1 MIKKLILCATLAVLS
16 ACGGGDSDSDSD
28 SNTTTPLL
36 SSQPYA
42 KAQSLNA
49 VSASALLLRYR
60 MPAVRGGDTEANAL
74 LFVPRGTAP
83 DGGWPLVVWAHGTT
97 GVADACAPSRDYD
110 NYDDKDYPAALLA
123 QGYAVLA
130 PDYEGLD
137 APGVHPY
144 LSLDSQGRSV
154 TAAVQAAHRQT
165 QYPLSAD
172 WAVVGHSQGGFAALA
187 AAEHA
192 ESLRSRFPLRAVVA
206 LSPGAEF
213 DLAVP
218 ELFGIVDRLQ
228 GEFDA
233 ALAAGDTATAEQRA
247 NHLGSAAFTNTY
259 NGMMLAHGLRA
270 QQPDLKL
277 EDMLD
282 PAALPLAQLA
292 LNDADCTQ
300 VTRSLIESLQARFDA
315 NDHLNTF
322 PGLRR
327 DLLSQAGLL
336 SLLQRNSPGQRRLSA
351 PVLLMQGTE
360 DTQTPIG
367 AARALVAR
375 MQAQGSTLRY
385 VEINGGDHS
394 TTFYEHRD
402 EVMAFLHEYLMP

>member
-16 ACGGGDSDSDSD
+16 ACGGGDSD
-28 SNTTTPLL
+28 NATTTPLL

-60 MPAVRGGDTEANAL
+60 MPAVLGGETEANAL
-74 LFVPRGTAP
+74 LFVPHGTPPA
-83 DGGWPLVVWAHGTT
+83 GGWPLVVWTHGTT
-97 GVADACAPSRDYD
+97 GVADACAPSRNYD
-110 NYDDKDYPAALLA
+110 NSGDKDYPAALLA
-123 QGYAVLA
+123 QGFAVLA

-144 LSLDSQGRSV
+144 LSIDSQGRSV
-154 TAAVQAAHRQT
+154 TAAVQAAHLQT
-165 QYPLSAD
+165 QHPLSTV

-192 ESLRSRFPLRAVVA
+192 ESLRSQYPLRAVVA

-233 ALAAGDTATAEQRA
+233 ALAAGDMATAAQRA
-247 NHLGSAAFTNTY
+247 DHLGSAAFTNTY
-259 NGMMLAHGLRA
+259 NGLMLAHGLQA

-277 EDMLD
+277 ENVLD
-282 PAALPLAQLA
+282 PAAMPLAQLA
-292 LNDADCTQ
+292 LNDADCSQ
-300 VTRSLIESLQARFDA
+300 VTRSLTESLQARFDA
-315 NDHLNTF
+315 NDRLDTF

-327 DLLSQAGLL
+327 DLLSQADLL
-336 SLLQRNSPGQRRLSA
+336 PLLQRNSPGQRRLSA
-351 PVLLMQGTE
+351 PVLLIQGTE

-367 AARALVAR
+367 AARALVTR
-375 MQAQGSTLRY
+375 MRAQGTTLRY
-385 VEINGGDHS
+385 VEIEGGDHD
-394 TTFYEHRD
+394 TTYSERRD
-402 EVMAFLHEYLMP
+402 EVMAFLHEHLTP